1 MNTALHVCS
10 RALCIYDN
18 FSDMLLQ
25 GIVKPAGLSQ
35 RRKTAQ
41 HQHIHHQDVDGWII
55 FTGREI
61 YHVKKLSKKYGQ
73 RTQLQ

>member
-35 RRKTAQ
+35 RRKNRTAPA
-41 HQHIHHQDVDGWII
+41 HSPSRRGWMDH
-55 FTGREI
+55 FYREGN
-61 YHVKKLSKKYGQ
+61 LPC
-73 RTQLQ
+73 